1 MKTLNK
7 TLCLLVVLISLQGY
21 VAMPV
26 NAGMEWSEGKRLNLD
41 AEPLDIA
48 TSGDGQWLYI
58 LAPKEI
64 LIYSLSDEKAILRIP
79 LEEKFDRMTYSL
91 KDNTLILTDGTKK
104 TLKTIQLEM
113 VYEMSMSGL
122 PYKGYENAP
131 ITIAVF
137 NDFQ

>member
-1 MKTLNK
+1 MKTLDK
-7 TLCLLVVLISLQGY
+7 MVCLLVVLIILQGY

-41 AEPLDIA
+41 VEPLDIA
-48 TSGDGQWLYI
+48 ASSDGQWLYI

-91 KDNTLILTDGTKK
+91 KDNTLILTDSLKK

-113 VYEMSMSGL
+113 VYEMSVSGL
-122 PYKGYENAP
+122 PYKGPGNAP

>member
-1 MKTLNK
+1 MV
-7 TLCLLVVLISLQGY
+7 CLLVVLIILQGY

-41 AEPLDIA
+41 VEPLDIA
-48 TSGDGQWLYI
+48 ASSDGQWLYI

-91 KDNTLILTDGTKK
+91 KDNTLILTDSLKK

-113 VYEMSMSGL
+113 VYEMSVSGL
-122 PYKGYENAP
+122 PYKGPGNAP